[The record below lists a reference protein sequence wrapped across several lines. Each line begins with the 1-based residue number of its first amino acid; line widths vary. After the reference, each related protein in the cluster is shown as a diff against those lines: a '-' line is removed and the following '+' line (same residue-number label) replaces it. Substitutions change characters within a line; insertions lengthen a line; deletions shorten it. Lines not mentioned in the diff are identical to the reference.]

1 MVDQYKYRLIRV
13 VCEGKIKSCK
23 FCKDL
28 DYGSDGHKIMHE
40 GFCSKC
46 GRPLDKKPGDT
57 CNFIVGYYDRN
68 YRQIDKIHFKC
79 RNCQT
84 LTTI

>member
-1 MVDQYKYRLIRV
+1 MNDTYRYRMIRV
-13 VCEGKIKSCK
+13 VCAGKIKSCN

-28 DYGSDGHKIMHE
+28 DYGTEENKIMHE
-40 GFCSKC
+40 GFCNKC

-57 CNFIVGYYDRN
+57 CNFIVGYQDRG
-68 YRQIDKIHFKC
+68 YKQQDKIHFKC
-79 RNCQT
+79 MNCQT